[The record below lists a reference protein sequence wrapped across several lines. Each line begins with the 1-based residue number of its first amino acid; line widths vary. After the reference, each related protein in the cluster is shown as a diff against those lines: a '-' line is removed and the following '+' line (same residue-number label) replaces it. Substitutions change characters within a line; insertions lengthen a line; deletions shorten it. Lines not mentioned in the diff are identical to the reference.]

1 MIEIIYIVGAL
12 VSVLL
17 FFLVSLNFKIGNL
30 MLILLVSFAALLWP
44 LAWVILIVFIVR
56 MLADD

>member
-1 MIEIIYIVGAL
+1 MIEIIYGVGAM

-17 FFLVSLNFKIGNL
+17 FFLVSLNFKISNL
-30 MLILLVSFAALLWP
+30 KLLFLILVGALLWP
-44 LAWVILIVFIVR
+44 LAWVILIVWIVR